1 MKKSFPLR
9 SVFLAVPLE
18 GEAKQAYTELQ
29 GRLAEFGAV
38 LQFQNPETP
47 HLTLQFWHE
56 VMEIEYGQIIP
67 QAEKISAATGSFTI
81 KAEEAATFGDKGN
94 DRVLFLGI
102 PFDENLARLKKRF
115 PWPSPQPF
123 SPHVTLAWIKHPQ
136 RFTVV
141 KKKVMKILSNASF
154 TIHADRLR
162 LYAEIEGQKQTVM
175 RDFPFTTV

>member
-1 MKKSFPLR
+1 MNIRFPLR
-9 SVFLAVPLE
+9 SVFLAIPLE
-18 GEAKQAYTELQ
+18 GEAKQTYIDLQ

-38 LQFQNPETP
+38 LQFQNPESP

-56 VMEIEYGQIIP
+56 VLEIEYGQIIP
-67 QAEKISAATGSFTI
+67 QAGKISTATESFTV
-81 KAEEAATFGDKGN
+81 KSEGVATFGDRGN
-94 DRVLFLGI
+94 DRVLFLGV

-123 SPHVTLAWIKHPQ
+123 SPHITLAWIKHPQ

-141 KKKVMKILSNASF
+141 KKKVMKILSDASF
-154 TIHADRLR
+154 TIHADQLR

-175 RDFPFTTV
+175 RDFLFTTV